1 MRIIRYCTAFLSMSL
16 VTACDKTPDPPMA
29 PSLQLSGN
37 SNTSLVTGDYVANI
51 GAAAP
56 IYGAYNLDGRTD
68 KNGMSS
74 GAFTF
79 FAPTSTGTIDFA
91 GRVTCLYVDDVLKR
105 VWIGAVIT
113 RNSSTRA
120 AYDATQEIHQV
131 GHDVWFRVADRSP
144 GGSGDP
150 DRTTFLGFEGSGGIA
165 TSAEYCAL
173 HLWGND
179 GVGIT
184 SGNLTV
190 H

>member
-1 MRIIRYCTAFLSMSL
+1 MRIIGYCTAFLSLSL
-16 VTACDKTPDPPMA
+16 VAACDQTSPPPMA

-37 SNTSLVTGDYVANI
+37 GNTALVTGDYVANI
-51 GAAAP
+51 GASTP
-56 IYGAYNLDGRTD
+56 IYGAYNLNGRTD
-68 KNGMSS
+68 RNGASS
-74 GAFTF
+74 GEFTF
-79 FAPTSTGTIDFA
+79 FAPTSAGTIDFA
-91 GRVTCLYVDDVLKR
+91 GRVTCLYVDNALKR
-105 VWIGAVIT
+105 AWIGAVIT

-120 AYDATQEIHQV
+120 AYDGTQEIHRV

-144 GGSGDP
+144 GGSGEP

-165 TSAEYCAL
+165 TSADYCAL

-179 GVGIT
+179 GAGIT